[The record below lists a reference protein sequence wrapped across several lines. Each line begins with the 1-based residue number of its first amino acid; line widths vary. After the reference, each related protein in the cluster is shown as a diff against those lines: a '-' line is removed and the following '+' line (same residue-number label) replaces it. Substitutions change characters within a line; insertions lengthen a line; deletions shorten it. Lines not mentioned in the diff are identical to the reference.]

1 MNEKDTIDAIAD
13 ALRSDPDFA
22 NVLAQS
28 RAAGDDAGFDAAIAA
43 ALGVA
48 PAPLAPPQKAVGDS
62 KGINPPGSSEQPR
75 TAIAAQPTLTS
86 PNPARPSPTVIHRP
100 AGMQAPVAPTQ
111 RLHLELVPPKQPEQ
125 PRASPPPVDPLAQF
139 RPQTTQPA
147 SISSATPTTVG
158 DGGPVKA
165 EANTEALKAAP
176 AVGAAPAVS
185 LHSPKPAVAPNKPE
199 VKSMTET
206 ALTASTTAA
215 EEAKAPPPSPP
226 VNAVAKPEG
235 PATAALNAAS
245 KAATS
250 KPASGGSEVPTN
262 SVETLLEKAEILWKE
277 AEGEATKADLA
288 KASAA
293 KAGTP
298 AAKDAAAVALRKAEI
313 AWKAAIVET
322 QMIASA
328 KTADNAP
335 STWSKEREA
344 NVDAARKRA
353 EGALTAAGVSL
364 NPPAVA
370 KPAVAKPAVAKAPS
384 FPDTRPAKAEG
395 AAKPKARRKKLTA
408 FKLSFLLAVLLP
420 TALVGLYYLLIAS
433 DQYRSE
439 MRFAVRGT
447 ERSPLENLGLSV
459 LPGASSSA
467 SDAYIV
473 IDYVHSKQVLVDIQK
488 KTGIDIRKYFSE
500 PGIDFAYQIDPKM
513 PLEKFISYW
522 RWMIDAS
529 FNSTTSI
536 TTFEITAFSA
546 EDARAIAAAVLK
558 ASDELVNELSAKART
573 QLISTAQS
581 EVARTEQR
589 LVEARQA
596 IANFQSTELTADP
609 SLVAQSNQELASGI
623 EKQLIELNA
632 RRTFLMGSVDEN
644 SPSIRVLDR
653 QIASIAEQ
661 LKAKRQEIGLS
672 GELPGESKPLS
683 RQLSEFNA
691 LMVEKEFA
699 EKAYTTSLAAL
710 ETSQAEAR
718 RQERYFAIVVEPS
731 NPGDCDVPSQHRQ
744 YICGFRQFLCDLAA
758 GVSC

>member
-1 MNEKDTIDAIAD
+1 M
-13 ALRSDPDFA
+13 
-22 NVLAQS
+22 
-28 RAAGDDAGFDAAIAA
+28 
-43 ALGVA
+43 
-48 PAPLAPPQKAVGDS
+48 
-62 KGINPPGSSEQPR
+62 
-75 TAIAAQPTLTS
+75 
-86 PNPARPSPTVIHRP
+86 
-100 AGMQAPVAPTQ
+100 
-111 RLHLELVPPKQPEQ
+111 
-125 PRASPPPVDPLAQF
+125 
-139 RPQTTQPA
+139 
-147 SISSATPTTVG
+147 
-158 DGGPVKA
+158 
-165 EANTEALKAAP
+165 
-176 AVGAAPAVS
+176 
-185 LHSPKPAVAPNKPE
+185 
-199 VKSMTET
+199 
-206 ALTASTTAA
+206 
-215 EEAKAPPPSPP
+215 
-226 VNAVAKPEG
+226 
-235 PATAALNAAS
+235 
-245 KAATS
+245 
-250 KPASGGSEVPTN
+250 
-262 SVETLLEKAEILWKE
+262 
-277 AEGEATKADLA
+277 
-288 KASAA
+288 
-293 KAGTP
+293 
-298 AAKDAAAVALRKAEI
+298 
-313 AWKAAIVET
+313 
-322 QMIASA
+322 
-328 KTADNAP
+328 
-335 STWSKEREA
+335 
-344 NVDAARKRA
+344 
-353 EGALTAAGVSL
+353 
-364 NPPAVA
+364 
-370 KPAVAKPAVAKAPS
+370 
-384 FPDTRPAKAEG
+384 
-395 AAKPKARRKKLTA
+395 
-408 FKLSFLLAVLLP
+408 P

-433 DQYRSE
+433 DQFRSE

-581 EVARTEQR
+581 EVARTEER

-609 SLVAQSNQELASGI
+609 SLVAQSNQELVSGI

-731 NPGDCDVPSQHRQ
+731 NPEIAMYPHSIANTFVA
-744 YICGFRQFLCDLAA
+744 F
-758 GVSC
+758 VSFFVIWLLGYLVIQSIRDHSV

>member
-22 NVLAQS
+22 NALAQS

-62 KGINPPGSSEQPR
+62 RGINPPGFSEQPR

-86 PNPARPSPTVIHRP
+86 ANLPRPSPTVIHRP
-100 AGMQAPVAPTQ
+100 ASMQAPVAPTQ
-111 RLHLELVPPKQPEQ
+111 RLHLELVPPKQPDPP
-125 PRASPPPVDPLAQF
+125 PRASPAPVDPLAQF

-147 SISSATPTTVG
+147 SIPSAAPTTVG
-158 DGGPVKA
+158 DAGPVKA
-165 EANTEALKAAP
+165 EANTDALNAAP
-176 AVGAAPAVS
+176 VVGAAPAVT
-185 LHSPKPAVAPNKPE
+185 LHSLKPAVTPNKTE

-206 ALTASTTAA
+206 APKASTTAA
-215 EEAKAPPPSPP
+215 EAEAKAPPPIAP

-235 PATAALNAAS
+235 AATAAPHAAA

-364 NPPAVA
+364 NPPPVS

-384 FPDTRPAKAEG
+384 FPEIRPAKAEG
-395 AAKPKARRKKLTA
+395 AAKPKTRRKKLTA
-408 FKLSFLLAVLLP
+408 FKLSFLLAVLVP

-609 SLVAQSNQELASGI
+609 SLVAQSEPGVGVRHREATDRTQCAADFSNGVGRRELAVNPGTRSADCVDRRTVESKATGNRL
-623 EKQLIELNA
+623 ERRTA
-632 RRTFLMGSVDEN
+632 RRIQATLPAAFRVQCADGRKRVRRKGLHHLAGSARN
-644 SPSIRVLDR
+644 L
-653 QIASIAEQ
+653 AS
-661 LKAKRQEIGLS
+661 RG
-672 GELPGESKPLS
+672 P
-683 RQLSEFNA
+683 
-691 LMVEKEFA
+691 
-699 EKAYTTSLAAL
+699 
-710 ETSQAEAR
+710 
-718 RQERYFAIVVEPS
+718 
-731 NPGDCDVPSQHRQ
+731 
-744 YICGFRQFLCDLAA
+744 AA
-758 GVSC
+758 GAIFCDRRGAE